1 MSTTLLTGGHVET
14 FDVAGT
20 TATTLAVRDGRV
32 LAVGADAEV
41 RAAAGPDAEERH
53 LDGATVWPG
62 FVDTHMHLE
71 KVSHEL
77 TMLRLEDA
85 RTLAE
90 LLEVVGTRAAATQ
103 HLQDPPWIR
112 CFADN
117 AAWNEANLA
126 EGRLPTRTELDAV
139 TQSVPTY
146 LYRRPDRGV
155 LNSAGAAVLADRL
168 AGFEQGWDAGTGQL
182 SGPPVRVVNDSIYT
196 LSMADPEHRQRILA
210 RASTELLR
218 HGITSVADP
227 GLAGGF
233 ESAWELYREARRR
246 GTLHQRVRL
255 MNRIDWR
262 KPFDAELERILAGT
276 SPVSGDDRLAAWG
289 VKLLLDGEFTTAWM
303 RGGEDIPGA
312 HPHCS
317 REELATLVTTC
328 ADRGWPLTVHAMGG
342 GAIATVLDVVDDVA
356 SSGRPLAPGQ
366 VKIAHA
372 FLMGTRDVDDCLRLG
387 VGVSVNPPLA
397 FVYSG
402 EMREAWGP
410 LAGRAMPLHT
420 MARLGLRFAAGSDTH
435 PFSPLV
441 GARIAA
447 ERRAWDDS
455 DLGAAEAL
463 DLRRAVEMYTRDA
476 GEHLGVPGLG
486 TLVPGAPADL
496 VVWPDDP
503 FTRSGTTSWDTLEPA
518 AVLVDGRTAW
528 EA

>member
-1 MSTTLLTGGHVET
+1 V
-14 FDVAGT
+14 
-20 TATTLAVRDGRV
+20 AVRDGRV
-32 LAVGADAEV
+32 LAVGSDAEV
-41 RAAAGPDAEERH
+41 EDLAGPDAVRH
-53 LDGATVWPG
+53 DLAGATVWPG

-90 LLEVVGTRAAATQ
+90 LLEIVGDRARAVADQ
-103 HLQDPPWIR
+103 PAPPWIR

-126 EGRLPTRTELDAV
+126 EGRLPTRDELDAV
-139 TQSVPTY
+139 TGAVPTY

-155 LNSAGAAVLADRL
+155 LNSAGAAVVADRL
-168 AGFEQGWDAGTGQL
+168 ATFTTGWDPATGRL
-182 SGPPVRVVNDSIYT
+182 DGPPVRVVNDSIYT

-210 RASTELLR
+210 DASRELLR

-233 ESAWELYREARRR
+233 ESAWELYTEARRR
-246 GTLHQRVRL
+246 GTLSQRVRL
-255 MNRIDWR
+255 MNRVDWR
-262 KPFDAELERILAGT
+262 KPLAGELERIRTGT
-276 SPVSGDDRLAAWG
+276 SPLAGDDRLAAWG

-303 RGGEDIPGA
+303 RGGEDIADA
-312 HPHCS
+312 HPHYT
-317 REELATLVTTC
+317 RAELAALVVEC

-342 GAIATVLDVVDDVA
+342 GAIETVLDVVDDVV
-356 SSGRPLAPGQ
+356 SSGRPLHPGQ

-372 FLMGTRDVDDCLRLG
+372 FLMGTRDVDDCRRLG

-397 FVYSG
+397 YVYAG
-402 EMREAWGP
+402 EMRAAWGP

-447 ERRAWDDS
+447 TRRAWDDS

-476 GEHLGVPGLG
+476 GEHLGVAGLG
-486 TLVPGAPADL
+486 TLAPGAPADL
-496 VVWPDDP
+496 VVWPEDP
-503 FTRSGTTSWDTLEPA
+503 FRLSGGTAWNELEPV
-518 AVLVDGRTAW
+518 AVLVDGTLAW

>member
-1 MSTTLLTGGHVET
+1 VNTLILTGGHVET
-14 FDVAGT
+14 FAGT
-20 TATTLAVRDGRV
+20 TATTLAVRDGRI
-32 LAVGADAEV
+32 LAVGDDTEV
-41 RAAAGPDAEERH
+41 RTAAGHDATERD
-53 LDGATVWPG
+53 LAGATVWPG

-85 RTLAE
+85 RTLAD
-90 LLEVVGTRAAATQ
+90 LLATVQARAAANCS
-103 HLQDPPWIR
+103 LADPPWIR

-126 EGRLPTRTELDAV
+126 EGRLPTRAELDAV
-139 TQSVPTY
+139 THGVPTY

-155 LNSAGAAVLADRL
+155 LNSAGAEVLAERL
-168 AGFEQGWDAGTGQL
+168 AGFESGWDAGTGQL
-182 SGPPVRVVNDSIYT
+182 TGPPVRVVNDSIYT

-210 RASTELLR
+210 QASTELLR

-233 ESAWELYREARRR
+233 ESAWQLYGEARRR

-262 KPFDAELERILAGT
+262 RPFAAELDRILAGT
-276 SPVSGDDRLAAWG
+276 SPTTGDDRLSAWG

-303 RGGEDIPGA
+303 RGGEEIPDA
-312 HPHCS
+312 HPHYS
-317 REELATLVTTC
+317 REQLATLVTTC
-328 ADRGWPLTVHAMGG
+328 AERGWPLTVHAMGG
-342 GAIATVLDVVDDVA
+342 GAISTVLDVVDDVV
-356 SSGRPLAPGQ
+356 SSGHHLAPGQ

-372 FLMGTRDVDDCLRLG
+372 FLMGTRDVEDCLRLG
-387 VGVSVNPPLA
+387 VGVSVNPPLSY
-397 FVYSG
+397 VYAG

-463 DLRRAVEMYTRDA
+463 DLRRAVEMYTCDA
-476 GEHLGVPGLG
+476 GDHLGVPGLG

-503 FTRSGTTSWDTLEPA
+503 FRRSGGTGWDTLEPT
-518 AVLVDGRTAW
+518 AVLVDGATAW